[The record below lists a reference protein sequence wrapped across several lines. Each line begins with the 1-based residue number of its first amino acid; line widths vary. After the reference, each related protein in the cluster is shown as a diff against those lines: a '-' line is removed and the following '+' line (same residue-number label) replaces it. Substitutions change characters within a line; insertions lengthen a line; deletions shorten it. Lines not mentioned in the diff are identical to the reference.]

1 MADGQYNADIYIIK
15 KGKLDIHKLLKLEKH
30 LFYFIIIFIII
41 IIILPFYVVLIMY
54 WNLL

>member
-15 KGKLDIHKLLKLEKH
+15 KGKLDIHKLLKLEEH
-30 LFYFIIIFIII
+30 LFYFIIIII